1 MIPTN
6 IHLKI
11 TQQPKGFRAFG
22 RWCGDQKQ
30 LAKKLAAVLREEPEL
45 KEIFAELAAP
55 TPHSQQLVNYSY
67 PLSAQR
73 PDRQISPTRRPGS
86 FKHARPLKKTNYG

>member
-45 KEIFAELAAP
+45 KEIFAEAVYLSSSDAP
-55 TPHSQQLVNYSY
+55 L
-67 PLSAQR
+67 
-73 PDRQISPTRRPGS
+73 PTVS
-86 FKHARPLKKTNYG
+86 